1 MENIK
6 AKKINEVFN
15 KYGSTLNLHEIK
27 SITGAGNG
35 YKHTTIHSDNNIVN
49 VVANNSNKFEKIYNA
64 ITNIKGKINLHQIK
78 AQTGAGN
85 GYRN

>member
-49 VVANNSNKFEKIYNA
+49 AVANNSNKFEKIYNA
-64 ITNIKGKINLHQIK
+64 ITNIKGKFNLHQIK